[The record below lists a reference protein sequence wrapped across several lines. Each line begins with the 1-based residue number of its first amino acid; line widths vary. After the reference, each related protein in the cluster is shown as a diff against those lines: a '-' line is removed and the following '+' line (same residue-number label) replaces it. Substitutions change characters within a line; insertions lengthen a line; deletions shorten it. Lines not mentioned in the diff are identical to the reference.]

1 MLQSY
6 FYKLAFTIL
15 GGAIIALAVALQ
27 AFAQTSLTTRYVYDS
42 NGRLRAVLSPNGE
55 AAVYD
60 YDPAGNITAIRRL
73 AVGACEVLEFT
84 PQQGTPGALV
94 TIYGV
99 GFGGQVSGVS
109 FNGITAQIV
118 SQTPISVV
126 ARVPDQATTG
136 PITVTLP
143 CGTKTFA
150 AAFTVSG
157 VQVTPATITL
167 FPGRGLQFIAAVRGL
182 PDPAIE
188 WSVNSLKGG
197 STAAGFISATGFYV
211 APELPANMSAV
222 QVILRASSV
231 TDRSVFGEAQVK
243 VTSIGY
249 EFLAQG
255 VAVRYG
261 EPPRNGKVYTAASA
275 VAVRYGEPAKNG
287 SVYVAGGPVSARFA
301 PPPVRGLAATYNS
314 VSVTRGA
321 SVAAI
326 STEKLHVGQ
335 TVTLTINGAN
345 LTGITLIRLTGE
357 DGSEDAN
364 LTVTNLKTEAD
375 GTQLTVTVIA
385 AARANPGLR
394 TIRLFT
400 ADGVPL
406 PSTATLEIVP

>member
-1 MLQSY
+1 MRTKFPSICLY
-6 FYKLAFTIL
+6 GVLILLAFT
-15 GGAIIALAVALQ
+15 ANAQQ
-27 AFAQTSLTTRYVYDS
+27 AGTTRYVYDS
-42 NGRLRAVLSPNGE
+42 NGRLRAVLAPNGE

-60 YDPAGNITAIRRL
+60 YDPAGNFTAIRRL
-73 AVGACEVLEFT
+73 AANACEALEFT
-84 PQQGTPGALV
+84 PQQGTPRALV
-94 TIYGV
+94 TIYGI

-109 FNGITAQIV
+109 FNGVTAQIV

-136 PITVTLP
+136 PIAVTLP
-143 CGTKTFA
+143 CGVKTFA
-150 AAFTVSG
+150 APFTVSG
-157 VQVTPATITL
+157 IQVTPAAITL
-167 FPGRGLQFIAAVRGL
+167 FPGRSLQFLAEVRGL
-182 PDPAIE
+182 PDSSIE
-188 WSVNSLKGG
+188 WSVNGLKGG

-211 APELPANMSAV
+211 APQLPANMSVV
-222 QVILRASSV
+222 QVILRAGSV
-231 TDRSVFGEAQVK
+231 TDSSVFGEAQVK
-243 VTSIGY
+243 VTATGY

-261 EPPRNGKVYTAASA
+261 EPPRNGKVYTAAPA

-287 SVYVAGGPVSARFA
+287 SIYVSGGAVSARFA

-321 SVAAI
+321 SVAVI
-326 STEKLHVGQ
+326 STEKLQVGQ
-335 TVTLTINGAN
+335 AVTLTINGAN
-345 LTGITLIRLTGE
+345 LTAISLIRLTGE
-357 DGSEDAN
+357 DGSEDAT

-375 GTQLTVTVIA
+375 GTRLTATVNA
-385 AARANPGLR
+385 TTRANPGLR